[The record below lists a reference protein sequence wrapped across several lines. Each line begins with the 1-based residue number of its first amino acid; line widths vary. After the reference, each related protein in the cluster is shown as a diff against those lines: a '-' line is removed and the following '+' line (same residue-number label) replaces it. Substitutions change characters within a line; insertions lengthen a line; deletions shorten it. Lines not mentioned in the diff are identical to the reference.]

1 MEEERGEAWG
11 GFLSRTDRGKEA
23 EAE

>member
-11 GFLSRTDRGKEA
+11 GFLSRTDRGKEV
-23 EAE
+23 EAG